1 MVGSTRVRR
10 SERAAPATARDGGSS
25 VSSEDASASA
35 LAAAQLGRRAVQLSR
50 VLGVANRGMGYQPPS
65 EWMNQF
71 RGVAATE
78 WMNQLCGVVATGE
91 RKCMSA
97 TTVLCVDDNGD
108 VLHKVV

>member
-1 MVGSTRVRR
+1 VGSTRVRR

-71 RGVAATE
+71 RGVAATALGSK
-78 WMNQLCGVVATGE
+78 QLPPQERSMLMEVMQATAS
-91 RKCMSA
+91 MP
-97 TTVLCVDDNGD
+97 
-108 VLHKVV
+108 